1 MSTTPTLADAP
12 WLTSGPAVRVLAL
25 LNADG
30 EEARVVGGAV
40 RNTLLGLATGDID
53 IATTALPEEVIR
65 RAAAA
70 RIKSVPTGIAHGTVT
85 LVIDGHP
92 IEVTTLRQDVETFG
106 RKATVAFGRD
116 WRLDAER
123 RDFTINGLSVDA
135 AGEVYDYVGGL
146 ADIAERRVR
155 FIGDPDRR
163 IAEDYLRIL
172 RFFRFSAAYG
182 EGDLDRDG
190 YLACIRGRAGLS
202 HLSAERIGMEM
213 RKLLV
218 AKNALGAVVAMRDAG
233 LLLPILIGVAY
244 PATLAAMI
252 AIEQARGLAPD
263 AMLRLGALAVA
274 VTEDARRLG
283 ARLRLTNAEIRMLD
297 SMGHRWW
304 RLAGMDE
311 ATAQKRL
318 YRLGEA
324 RFRDRVMLAW
334 ARAGQGADA
343 GYWSNLLALPERW
356 PVPSFPLKA
365 ADFTARGF
373 TEGPALGHVLSL
385 AEDAWLAAG
394 FPSDPAALALI
405 ADQTAARFA
414 RDHKL

>member
-1 MSTTPTLADAP
+1 MTETTTLHDAP
-12 WLTSGPAVRVLAL
+12 WLTSGPAARVLAL

-40 RNTLLGLATGDID
+40 RNALLRLPPGDID
-53 IATTALPEEVIR
+53 IATTAVPDEVVR
-65 RAAAA
+65 RAGAA
-70 RIKSVPTGIAHGTVT
+70 RIRSVPTGIAHGTVT
-85 LVIDGHP
+85 LVVEGHP
-92 IEVTTLRQDVETFG
+92 FEVTTLREDVETFG

-116 WRLDAER
+116 WERDARR

-135 AGEVYDYVGGL
+135 AGIVHDHVGGL
-146 ADIAERRVR
+146 ADLAQRRVR
-155 FIGDPDRR
+155 FIGEADRR

-182 EGDLDRDG
+182 AGGLDRAG
-190 YLACIRGRAGLS
+190 YLACIRGRSGLS
-202 HLSAERIGMEM
+202 MLSAERIGMEM
-213 RKLLV
+213 RKLL
-218 AKNALGAVVAMRDAG
+218 AAENALKAVVAMRDGG

-244 PATLAAMI
+244 PSTLAAMI
-252 AIEQARGLAPD
+252 AIERLRGLKPD

-274 VTEDARRLG
+274 VTEDARRVG
-283 ARLRLTNAEIRMLD
+283 ARLRLTNSEIRMLD

-304 RLAGMDE
+304 RLADMDE

-334 ARAGQGADA
+334 ARAGLGVDPA
-343 GYWSNLLALPERW
+343 YWQRLLALPERW
-356 PVPSFPLKA
+356 AIPVFPLKA
-365 ADFTARGF
+365 SDFIARGF
-373 TEGPALGHVLSL
+373 AEGPALGHVLSL

-394 FPSDPAALALI
+394 FPNDPAALDAI
-405 ADQTAARFA
+405 AGQTAARFA